1 MSNFFD
7 IAFTPEV
14 AQQQTRFGSR
24 RAYARAQANRQS
36 DTIGPD
42 ERHFLELR
50 DGVFIATVASDGWP
64 YVQFR
69 GGPPGFLH
77 VLDERTVAFANVRGN
92 RQYIS
97 AGHLQ
102 HDDRLALIAIDFADP
117 ARLKLLGH
125 TELLPPNADPA
136 LAAAVQHPRADGIVE
151 CIVRIHIVALDWNC
165 PQHITPR
172 WSATELEALP
182 EDG

>member
-1 MSNFFD
+1 MANFFD

-14 AQQQTRFGSR
+14 KQQQAQFGSR
-24 RAYARAQANRQS
+24 SSYARAQENRQS
-36 DTIGPD
+36 DRIGPD
-42 ERHFLELR
+42 ERDFLEAR

-77 VLDERTVAFANVRGN
+77 VLDERTVAFADVRGN

-97 AGHLQ
+97 AGHLI
-102 HDDRLALIAIDFADP
+102 HDDRLALIAMDFADP

-125 TELLPPNADPA
+125 TELLLPNEEPA
-136 LAAAVQHPRADGIVE
+136 LAAAVEQPRADGIVE
-151 CIVRIHIVALDWNC
+151 RIVRIHVVALDWNC
-165 PQHITPR
+165 PQHIAPR
-172 WSATELEALP
+172 WSMTELEALR
-182 EDG
+182 ESR